1 MIFGQPP
8 ALNPP
13 EGLTFTQLLEWHR
26 SKIDAVNLAITHG
39 TPIDWGKVAKMRA
52 KDLDT
57 AALKARQDFRKRT
70 HTDQDDA
77 LLVLRECVETAK
89 VLGGLKSVKVP
100 MKTVT
105 LNDIWDGAKKTMR
118 EQRIARNQVAE
129 SRVCGPVG
137 REEYFRWLREER
149 LANAIERTQLPHE
162 MTIHERIMPY
172 RVKE

>member
-1 MIFGQPP
+1 MIFGHPP
-8 ALNPP
+8 APKGKYAYRPDELWQRIVS
-13 EGLTFTQLLEWHR
+13 E
-26 SKIDAVNLAITHG
+26 AITHG
-39 TPIDWGKVAKMRA
+39 TTMAFNDQLLTTEVCEAE
-52 KDLDT
+52 
-57 AALKARQDFRKRT
+57 ARQKFRKRT

-77 LLVLRECVETAK
+77 LLVLRECVETARA
-89 VLGGLKSVKVP
+89 LGGIKDVKVP
-100 MKTVT
+100 MKSVT